1 MALVCGVS
9 CGGCG
14 AGQRDD
20 ARGLMLVPPLG
31 RCMARVGGVRQV
43 MPPWFGSWFV
53 PVPAPW
59 CAYWCGAG
67 YVHDVFDVGAVDVV
81 IRWAAVQFVL
91 RVRRHEVGTHEAH
104 RWIVRF
110 DRCPHDLL

>member
-31 RCMARVGGVRQV
+31 RCMAHVGGVCQAT
-43 MPPWFGSWFV
+43 PPWFGSWIV
-53 PVPAPW
+53 PLPAPW
-59 CAYWCGAG
+59 CAYWRGAG
-67 YVHDVFDVGAVDVV
+67 ALVRGWVIV

>member
-1 MALVCGVS
+1 MYGPCRRRASGDAAVVRVVVCTVARPLVCILS
-9 CGGCG
+9 
-14 AGQRDD
+14 R
-20 ARGLMLVPPLG
+20 
-31 RCMARVGGVRQV
+31 GGVL
-43 MPPWFGSWFV
+43 WCSGFGHGLV
-53 PVPAPW
+53 A
-59 CAYWCGAG
+59 
-67 YVHDVFDVGAVDVV
+67 GAVGIV

>member
-1 MALVCGVS
+1 MSSPLGAAWMR
-9 CGGCG
+9 GGCLG
-14 AGQRDD
+14 CGYGSVAD
-20 ARGLMLVPPLG
+20 A
-31 RCMARVGGVRQV
+31 VRI
-43 MPPWFGSWFV
+43 
-53 PVPAPW
+53 
-59 CAYWCGAG
+59 
-67 YVHDVFDVGAVDVV
+67 V

>member
-1 MALVCGVS
+1 MQFVGTHDGVS
-9 CGGCG
+9 YW
-14 AGQRDD
+14 RISVNVVNVVVIHV
-20 ARGLMLVPPLG
+20 L
-31 RCMARVGGVRQV
+31 
-43 MPPWFGSWFV
+43 
-53 PVPAPW
+53 APW
-59 CAYWCGAG
+59 CAYWCGARCW
-67 YVHDVFDVGAVDVV
+67 HDVFDVGAVDVV

>member
-1 MALVCGVS
+1 MAI

-31 RCMARVGGVRQV
+31 RCMAHIGGVCQV

-53 PVPAPW
+53 PLPAPW

-67 YVHDVFDVGAVDVV
+67 CLGCGYGSVADAVRIV

-91 RVRRHEVGTHEAH
+91 HVRRSELA
-104 RWIVRF
+104 F
-110 DRCPHDLL
+110 ALL

>member
-1 MALVCGVS
+1 M
-9 CGGCG
+9 
-14 AGQRDD
+14 
-20 ARGLMLVPPLG
+20 RGWVI
-31 RCMARVGGVRQV
+31 
-43 MPPWFGSWFV
+43 
-53 PVPAPW
+53 
-59 CAYWCGAG
+59 
-67 YVHDVFDVGAVDVV
+67 V

>member
-1 MALVCGVS
+1 MVRVVVCTVARPLVCTLS
-9 CGGCG
+9 RGGCLG
-14 AGQRDD
+14 FGHGSVGD
-20 ARGLMLVPPLG
+20 AV
-31 RCMARVGGVRQV
+31 CI
-43 MPPWFGSWFV
+43 
-53 PVPAPW
+53 
-59 CAYWCGAG
+59 
-67 YVHDVFDVGAVDVV
+67 V

>member
-31 RCMARVGGVRQV
+31 RDLAHVGGVCQV

-53 PVPAPW
+53 PLPAPW
-59 CAYWCGAG
+59 CAYCRGAG
-67 YVHDVFDVGAVDVV
+67 VAF
-81 IRWAAVQFVL
+81 AAVHGAAEL
-91 RVRRHEVGTHEAH
+91 RRMVV
-104 RWIVRF
+104 
-110 DRCPHDLL
+110 P

>member
-1 MALVCGVS
+1 MAI

-20 ARGLMLVPPLG
+20 ARGLIRVPLLG
-31 RCMARVGGVRQV
+31 RCMAHVGGVRQV

-53 PVPAPW
+53 PLPAPW
-59 CAYWCGAG
+59 CAYCCGAG
-67 YVHDVFDVGAVDVV
+67 ALVRGWVIV

-91 RVRRHEVGTHEAH
+91 RARRHGVANAFNLGIVGGQLVVIHAS
-104 RWIVRF
+104 
-110 DRCPHDLL
+110 